1 MPETSDPPSAAM
13 PSIEERVALRSAGS
27 SSSSLASPSRAR
39 LLASAGVGSGPAAP
53 DEAHAVRL
61 NVLNSSVQEARDA
74 RNSRL
79 IMWAI
84 SLVNLPQI
92 VAAVA
97 ILALHWQGETLCYR
111 IQVWVLLHTTHLT
124 LTLLL
129 EWALYY
135 LNGARTNSAIR
146 LREQYMAPLS
156 QLKYGL
162 DLAGLF
168 WFLVGNMWV
177 ISDGARCDDGSTMYQ
192 LALWMIVISYAK
204 IFLPCLLLLALLP
217 ILCFCLPCVIR
228 LLSRLQD
235 PMRGKGAT
243 KEVGLV
249 FVGLPCLLSREML
262 TLDVVVEQLID
273 QLEAK
278 TYTTNMFPPE
288 DACCCICLN
297 DYEPSQSLRVLP
309 CAHHFHKECVDEW
322 LLVNSTCPT
331 CRKSIFDVAGSGG
344 ATATSEEDMLR
355 RV

>member
-1 MPETSDPPSAAM
+1 MPRN
-13 PSIEERVALRSAGS
+13 EESVALRSSGPSDSATTA
-27 SSSSLASPSRAR
+27 LPSPSRAR
-39 LLASAGVGSGPAAP
+39 LLASAGVGSGPSAP
-53 DEAHAVRL
+53 IEAHAVRL
-61 NVLNSSVQEARDA
+61 NVLNSSVQEAREA

-79 IMWAI
+79 IMGAI
-84 SLVNLPQI
+84 SLVNIPQI
-92 VAAVA
+92 LAASV
-97 ILALHWQGETLCYR
+97 ILASSWQKETLCFR
-111 IQVWVLLHTTHLT
+111 IQVWVLLHTVHLT

-129 EWALYY
+129 EWTLYY
-135 LNGARTNSAIR
+135 LNSARSNRAIR
-146 LREQYMAPLS
+146 LREEHMTSLS

-192 LALWMIVISYAK
+192 LALWMIIISYAK

-228 LLSRLQD
+228 LLNRLQD

-243 KEVGLV
+243 KE
-249 FVGLPCLLSREML
+249 
-262 TLDVVVEQLID
+262 LID
-273 QLEAK
+273 QIETK
-278 TYTTNMFPPE
+278 TFAPNMFPLE

-297 DYEPSQSLRVLP
+297 NYEASQLLRVLP
-309 CAHHFHKECVDEW
+309 CGHHFHKECVDEW

-331 CRKSIFDVAGSGG
+331 CRKSIFDAEAGD
-344 ATATSEEDMLR
+344 AVATSEGDMLR

>member
-1 MPETSDPPSAAM
+1 MST
-13 PSIEERVALRSAGS
+13 EERVALRSAGP
-27 SSSSLASPSRAR
+27 SSSSLTSPSRAR
-39 LLASAGVGSGPAAP
+39 LLATAGVGSGPAAP

-92 VAAVA
+92 VVAAV
-97 ILALHWQGETLCYR
+97 ILGLHWQGETLCYR
-111 IQVWVLLHTTHLT
+111 IQVWVLLHTIHLT

-129 EWALYY
+129 EWTLYY
-135 LNGARTNSAIR
+135 LNGARSNSAIR

-177 ISDGARCDDGSTMYQ
+177 ISDGARCDDGSAMYQ

-243 KEVGLV
+243 KE
-249 FVGLPCLLSREML
+249 
-262 TLDVVVEQLID
+262 LID
-273 QLEAK
+273 QLETK
-278 TYTTNMFPPE
+278 TYTVNMFPPE

-297 DYEPSQSLRVLP
+297 DYEPSQSLRLLP
-309 CAHHFHKECVDEW
+309 CGHHFHKECVDEW

-331 CRKSIFDVAGSGG
+331 CRKSIFDTGS
-344 ATATSEEDMLR
+344 AAVTATSEEDMLR

>member
-1 MPETSDPPSAAM
+1 M
-13 PSIEERVALRSAGS
+13 PSNEENVALHASTPNIISTSA
-27 SSSSLASPSRAR
+27 LPSPSRAR
-39 LLASAGVGSGPAAP
+39 LLAAAGFGNGPTAP

-61 NVLNSSVQEARDA
+61 NVLNSSVQEAREA

-79 IMWAI
+79 IIGAI

-92 VAAVA
+92 IAAAV
-97 ILALHWQGETLCYR
+97 ILASSWQNETLCFR
-111 IQVWVLLHTTHLT
+111 IQVWVLLHTIHLT

-135 LNGARTNSAIR
+135 LNLARSNNAIR
-146 LREQYMAPLS
+146 LREKYMTILS
-156 QLKYGL
+156 QVKYGL

-177 ISDGARCDDGSTMYQ
+177 ISDSARCNDGSAMYQ
-192 LALWMIVISYAK
+192 LALWMIIISYAK

-243 KEVGLV
+243 QEV
-249 FVGLPCLLSREML
+249 E
-262 TLDVVVEQLID
+262 TLID
-273 QLEAK
+273 QLETK
-278 TYTTNMFPPE
+278 TYTSNMFPPE

-297 DYEPSQSLRVLP
+297 TYEASQSLRVLP

-331 CRKSIFDVAGSGG
+331 CRKSMFDAGLGG
-344 ATATSEEDMLR
+344 PMATSEEDMLQR
-355 RV
+355 TFDYTVADVSFYFPK

>member
-1 MPETSDPPSAAM
+1 MPESSAPM
-13 PSIEERVALRSAGS
+13 PSNEESVALRASGPS
-27 SSSSLASPSRAR
+27 SNSSLYSPSRAR

-84 SLVNLPQI
+84 SLVNTPQI
-92 VAAVA
+92 AAAVA
-97 ILALHWQGETLCYR
+97 VMALHWRNETLCYR
-111 IQVWVLLHTTHLT
+111 IQIWVLLHTVHLA

-129 EWALYY
+129 EWTLYY
-135 LNGARTNSAIR
+135 LNGASSNRAIR
-146 LREQYMAPLS
+146 LRENYMAPLS

-177 ISDGARCDDGSTMYQ
+177 ISDGARCDDGSAMYQ

-204 IFLPCLLLLALLP
+204 IFLPCILLLALLP
-217 ILCFCLPCVIR
+217 VLCFCLPCVIR

-243 KEVGLV
+243 KE
-249 FVGLPCLLSREML
+249 
-262 TLDVVVEQLID
+262 LID
-273 QLEAK
+273 QLETR
-278 TYTTNMFPPE
+278 TYMVNMFPPE

-297 DYEPSQSLRVLP
+297 DYEATQSLRVLP
-309 CAHHFHKECVDEW
+309 CGHHFHKDCVDEW

-331 CRKSIFDVAGSGG
+331 CRKSIFDAAGPGA

>member
-1 MPETSDPPSAAM
+1 MPETSDPSAPAM
-13 PSIEERVALRSAGS
+13 PSTEERAALQSSGSVSRS
-27 SSSSLASPSRAR
+27 LTSPSRAR
-39 LLASAGVGSGPAAP
+39 LLATAGMGSGPAAP

-84 SLVNLPQI
+84 SMVNFPQI
-92 VAAVA
+92 VMAVVL
-97 ILALHWQGETLCYR
+97 LALYWQSETLCYR
-111 IQVWVLLHTTHLT
+111 IQVWVLLHTVHLT
-124 LTLLL
+124 LTLLV
-129 EWALYY
+129 EWTLYC
-135 LNGARTNSAIR
+135 LNGARSNSAIR
-146 LREQYMAPLS
+146 LREKYMALLS

-177 ISDGARCDDGSTMYQ
+177 ISDGARCDDGSVVYQ
-192 LALWMIVISYAK
+192 LALWMIIIAYAK

-243 KEVGLV
+243 KE
-249 FVGLPCLLSREML
+249 M
-262 TLDVVVEQLID
+262 ID

-278 TYTTNMFPPE
+278 VYTVNMFPPD

-297 DYEPSQSLRVLP
+297 DYEISQSLRVLP
-309 CAHHFHKECVDEW
+309 CSHHFHKECVDEW

-331 CRKSIFDVAGSGG
+331 CRKSIFDVSSSGG
-344 ATATSEEDMLR
+344 ATVSEEEMLQQ
-355 RV
+355 V

>member
-1 MPETSDPPSAAM
+1 MTEPSVPPAM
-13 PSIEERVALRSAGS
+13 PSNEETVALRSSDPNMNS
-27 SSSSLASPSRAR
+27 SALPSPSRGR
-39 LLASAGVGSGPAAP
+39 LLATARIVSGPPAP

-61 NVLNSSVQEARDA
+61 NVLNSSVQEAREA

-92 VAAVA
+92 LAAIV
-97 ILALHWQGETLCYR
+97 ILASSWKHETLCFR
-111 IQVWVLLHTTHLT
+111 IQVWVLLHTIHLT

-129 EWALYY
+129 EWTLNY
-135 LNGARTNSAIR
+135 LNRARSNSAIR
-146 LREQYMAPLS
+146 FREQYMPVLS

-177 ISDGARCDDGSTMYQ
+177 ISDGARCDDGSAMYQ
-192 LALWMIVISYAK
+192 LALWMIIISYAK
-204 IFLPCLLLLALLP
+204 IFLPCLLLLTLLP

-235 PMRGKGAT
+235 PMRGKGAS
-243 KEVGLV
+243 KE
-249 FVGLPCLLSREML
+249 
-262 TLDVVVEQLID
+262 LID
-273 QLEAK
+273 QLELK
-278 TYTTNMFPPE
+278 TYTVNMFPPE

-297 DYEPSQSLRVLP
+297 NYEASQSLRVLP
-309 CAHHFHKECVDEW
+309 CGHHFHQECVDEW
-322 LLVNSTCPT
+322 LVVNSTCPT
-331 CRKSIFDVAGSGG
+331 CRKSIFDASSGESLAVG
-344 ATATSEEDMLR
+344 EEDMLR

>member
-1 MPETSDPPSAAM
+1 MPETSDPPAM
-13 PSIEERVALRSAGS
+13 PSTEERVALRSSGP

-39 LLASAGVGSGPAAP
+39 LLATAGVGSGPAAP

-92 VAAVA
+92 VASSV

-111 IQVWVLLHTTHLT
+111 IQVWVLLHTIHLL

-129 EWALYY
+129 EWTLYY
-135 LNGARTNSAIR
+135 LNGARSNSAIR
-146 LREQYMAPLS
+146 LREQYMTPLS

-177 ISDGARCDDGSTMYQ
+177 ISDGARCDDGSAMYQ
-192 LALWMIVISYAK
+192 LALWMIIISYAK

-243 KEVGLV
+243 KE
-249 FVGLPCLLSREML
+249 
-262 TLDVVVEQLID
+262 LID
-273 QLEAK
+273 QLETK
-278 TYTTNMFPPE
+278 TYTANMFPPE

-297 DYEPSQSLRVLP
+297 DYEASQSLRVLP

-331 CRKSIFDVAGSGG
+331 CRKSIFDAVDNGTT
-344 ATATSEEDMLR
+344 TATSEEDMLR

>member
-1 MPETSDPPSAAM
+1 MPETPAPPM
-13 PSIEERVALRSAGS
+13 PSNEESVALRGS
-27 SSSSLASPSRAR
+27 GPSSSSLASPSRAR
-39 LLASAGVGSGPAAP
+39 LLAAP

-84 SLVNLPQI
+84 SLVNVPQI
-92 VAAVA
+92 AAAVA
-97 ILALHWQGETLCYR
+97 VLALHWRSETLCYR
-111 IQVWVLLHTTHLT
+111 IQVWVLLHTVHLA

-129 EWALYY
+129 EWTLFS
-135 LNGARTNSAIR
+135 LNGARSNGAIG
-146 LREQYMAPLS
+146 LRERYMAPLS

-177 ISDGARCDDGSTMYQ
+177 ISDGARCDDGSAMYQ

-217 ILCFCLPCVIR
+217 VLCFCLPCVIR

-243 KEVGLV
+243 KEI
-249 FVGLPCLLSREML
+249 
-262 TLDVVVEQLID
+262 ID
-273 QLEAK
+273 RLETK
-278 TYTTNMFPPE
+278 TYTANMFPPE

-297 DYEPSQSLRVLP
+297 DYEPTQSLRVLP
-309 CAHHFHKECVDEW
+309 CAHHFHKDCVDEW

-331 CRKSIFDVAGSGG
+331 CRKSIFEPAGG

>member
-1 MPETSDPPSAAM
+1 MLNHDET
-13 PSIEERVALRSAGS
+13 IALRSSDSNHVTSNHTAP
-27 SSSSLASPSRAR
+27 LPSPSQSR
-39 LLASAGVGSGPAAP
+39 LLASAGVVAVP

-61 NVLNSSVQEARDA
+61 NVLNSSVQEAREA
-74 RNSRL
+74 RNSCL

-84 SLVNLPQI
+84 SLVNFPQI
-92 VAAVA
+92 LAALV
-97 ILALHWQGETLCYR
+97 ILTLYWQHETLCFR
-111 IQVWVLLHTTHLT
+111 IQVWVLSHTIYLILT
-124 LTLLL
+124 LVL
-129 EWALYY
+129 EWTLYY
-135 LNGARTNSAIR
+135 LNRARSNSAIR
-146 LREQYMAPLS
+146 LREQYMTPLS

-177 ISDGARCDDGSTMYQ
+177 ISDGARCDDGSAMYQ
-192 LALWMIVISYAK
+192 LALWMIIISYAK
-204 IFLPCLLLLALLP
+204 IFLPCLLLLSLLP

-243 KEVGLV
+243 
-249 FVGLPCLLSREML
+249 RE
-262 TLDVVVEQLID
+262 LID
-273 QLEAK
+273 QLETK
-278 TYTTNMFPPE
+278 TYTNNMFPFE

-297 DYEPSQSLRVLP
+297 AYEASQSLRVLP

-331 CRKSIFDVAGSGG
+331 CRKSMFDAGSGDDI
-344 ATATSEEDMLR
+344 ATSEENMLR